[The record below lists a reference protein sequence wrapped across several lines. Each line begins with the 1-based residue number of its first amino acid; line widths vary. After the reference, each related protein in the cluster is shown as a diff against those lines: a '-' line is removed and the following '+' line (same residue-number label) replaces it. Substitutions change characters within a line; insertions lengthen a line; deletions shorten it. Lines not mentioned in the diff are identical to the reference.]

1 MSIRDRLR
9 RAGFFFLPLLAP
21 SILAAGQSE
30 DSKDSADYIRF
41 VPAGKDG
48 GRLETSIVTF
58 EGPKGLKVHLVAAV
72 HIGDGKYYRELSG
85 LFDGY
90 DALLFE
96 LVRQEGDLPKPG
108 ETGGGIVGA
117 LQRAMKDLLALEF
130 QLDAIDYTRSNF
142 IHADMDA
149 ATFERLSRERGENLF
164 TLMLRVIIEDLKK
177 QSEGK
182 GQAQINAF
190 DLLKV
195 LLSRDRARSLKLLL
209 GRQFKDIEE
218 KLSAFEG
225 EKSSVILTER
235 NKVAVEVLKKTV
247 AAGKKN
253 IGIFYGGAHM
263 PDMERRIREDLK
275 LKPISTR
282 WLTAW
287 DIPPLLERKEEETPK
302 EAPKEG
308 DGDKR

>member
-1 MSIRDRLR
+1 MSNQRLSQLT
-9 RAGFFFLPLLAP
+9 AFLFLAASP
-21 SILAAGQSE
+21 LAAGE
-30 DSKDSADYIRF
+30 GPKDTQDYIRF

-72 HIGDGKYYRELSG
+72 HIADGGYYRELSG

-96 LVRQEGDLPKPG
+96 LVRKEGDVPKPG
-108 ETGGGIVGA
+108 ETGGGLIGA
-117 LQRAMKDLLALEF
+117 LQRGMKEMLALEF

-182 GQAQINAF
+182 GEPQINGF
-190 DLLKV
+190 DILRV
-195 LLSRDRARSLKLLL
+195 LLSSDRARSMKLLL

-225 EKSSVILTER
+225 EKGSVILTER

-247 AAGKKN
+247 ATGKKN
-253 IGIFYGGAHM
+253 IGVFYGGAHM
-263 PDMERRIREDLK
+263 PDMERRIRVELK
-275 LKPISTR
+275 LKPTSTR

-287 DIPPLLERKEEETPK
+287 DIPPQPEEKEADSNKETPK
-302 EAPKEG
+302 EGEG
-308 DGDKR
+308 VSK